1 MMKYK
6 DTLCTNFIVK
16 HKEHRPYGD
25 KAEGKFIPS
34 EKGRRAIFVPSFG
47 TMEKEEVDYVVEV
60 AQEQEDE
67 RLKRPWI
74 SPTKQR
80 LEAIT
85 QIARNAPR
93 GERKKAINEVL
104 KEE

>member
-1 MMKYK
+1 MV
-6 DTLCTNFIVK
+6 TLIFKN
-16 HKEHRPYGD
+16 KERLPYGN
-25 KAEGKFIPS
+25 KARGRLVQS

-67 RLKRPWI
+67 RLKRREV
-74 SPTKQR
+74 SPQKQR

-85 QIARNAPR
+85 KEALNTRQGQRAR
-93 GERKKAINEVL
+93 KIKQML
-104 KEE
+104 KEV